1 MRLIKGGFGI
11 YQKLSLAIL
20 LAFAFLMIVSGCS
33 VSPAEGKL
41 QVMYTG
47 NIRGNVSPCGCK
59 ISKGGVA
66 RLANFVERHR
76 DPSVNWLMVDAGNFV
91 DRAGAQGGCSNKCQF
106 LVTSYEDLNYDVLN
120 IARQEISMGYETLKA
135 LRDTSEDVEFVSAN
149 LIEVKS
155 GRPMFKPY
163 VIKDYGNMKV
173 GIMGL
178 LRDADYPPTVAT
190 LDTNVL
196 RVTSTRE
203 AAERYLNE
211 LKSKVNAIVLLCELP
226 SDDLD
231 SLLAKYPEVD
241 FAISTGA
248 LRTGETTTFVNKTRV
263 TSPGSSGYNGHY
275 ATLEFNPAWGDSVGF
290 SDFKDALTD
299 TYEQPGP
306 WLDRLAAFEEI
317 NGTAKQP
324 KTPAGTGTTIQ
335 VPSTPA
341 TLSPKSNP
349 REARMSLSLNNMNQS
364 DRLNRPLRALTGT
377 LVVLGLLSLSQMF
390 AATKQADKQAAK
402 HAQARVLYSGS
413 FRGHVEPCG

>member
-1 MRLIKGGFGI
+1 MHWNKGGFGI
-11 YQKLSLAIL
+11 NQKLWLVVL
-20 LAFAFLMIVSGCS
+20 LTLPFLLISMGCS

-59 ISKGGVA
+59 VSKGGVA

-91 DRAGAQGGCSNKCQF
+91 DRGGVQGGCSNKCQF
-106 LVTSYEDLNYDVLN
+106 LVTSYEDLHYDVLN

-135 LRDTSEDVEFVSAN
+135 LRDTSESVEFVSAN
-149 LIEVKS
+149 LQDVKS
-155 GRPMFKPY
+155 GRLMFKPY

-173 GIMGL
+173 GVMGL
-178 LRDADYPPTVAT
+178 IRDADYPPTVAT
-190 LDTNVL
+190 IDTNMM
-196 RVTSTRE
+196 RVTSTR
-203 AAERYLNE
+203 AAADRYLNE
-211 LKSKVNAIVLLCELP
+211 LKGKVNAIVLLCELP

-231 SLLAKYPEVD
+231 SLLAAHPEVD

-275 ATLEFNPAWGDSVGF
+275 ATIEFNPAWGDSIGF

-306 WLDRLAAFEEI
+306 WQDRLAAFEEA
-317 NGTAKQP
+317 NGTAKKP
-324 KTPAGTGTTIQ
+324 KTPTGTATTNQ
-335 VPSTPA
+335 VPGTPA
-341 TLSPKSNP
+341 NLSPQINP
-349 REARMSLSLNNMNQS
+349 E
-364 DRLNRPLRALTGT
+364 
-377 LVVLGLLSLSQMF
+377 
-390 AATKQADKQAAK
+390 K
-402 HAQARVLYSGS
+402 HG
-413 FRGHVEPCG
+413 